1 MQGGGGLGGRGDGAA
16 GGVDVYGSP
25 PSGVVGRGVGR
36 ELGVSSVGV
45 RKSALDGDVESDRG
59 GQSGDEGDTVS
70 YGGCGVNGSQ
80 EPDKPAMQ
88 PKRPVEGERGNDR
101 AL

>member
-36 ELGVSSVGV
+36 ELGVSSLGA
-45 RKSALDGDVESDRG
+45 RKSALDGDVESDQG
-59 GQSGDEGDTVS
+59 GRSGGEDDNGF
-70 YGGCGVNGSQ
+70 YGGCSVNGSQ
-80 EPDKPAMQ
+80 
-88 PKRPVEGERGNDR
+88 
-101 AL
+101 